1 MPSEPDRRRRRVI
14 DGLRALADETDFS
27 GVAVVSREGRR
38 LAELSRGFADRVQRR
53 PNTLE
58 TQFATAS
65 ATKGVTALAVGS
77 LIESGH
83 LELDTTL
90 RSLLGDALPLVDPA
104 VTIEHL
110 LGHTSG
116 VGDYLDEEELDD
128 IDAHVLD
135 VPVHRLATPGDYVE
149 LLDGHPGKSI
159 PGAEFAYN
167 NSGYVMLSLA
177 VEAAIGM
184 SFYDV
189 VQERVLDPASMI
201 DTGFF
206 RSDELPARVAIGYL
220 GDGRSNVF
228 HLPVRGAGDGG
239 IYSTVADVE
248 RLWAALFSG
257 LILPTDM
264 VEAFVRP
271 RADVPAENR
280 RYGWGFWLL
289 PDRPTVMLEGMDA
302 GVSFRSAYDRPSGL
316 SYTVIS
322 NTSSGVW
329 PMARHLAESLPLLAD

>member
-1 MPSEPDRRRRRVI
+1 VI
-14 DGLRALADETDFS
+14 DDLRALADETGFS
-27 GVAVVSREGRR
+27 GVAVFSREGRR
-38 LAELSRGFADRVQRR
+38 LAELSRGFTDRAQRR
-53 PNTLE
+53 PNGLD

-77 LIESGH
+77 LIESGR
-83 LELDTTL
+83 LGLDTTL
-90 RSLLGDALPLVDPA
+90 HSLLGDALPLVDQA

-110 LGHTSG
+110 LGHISG

-135 VPVHRLATPGDYVE
+135 MAVHRLATPGDYVQ
-149 LLDGHPGKSI
+149 LLDGRPGKSV
-159 PGAEFAYN
+159 PGDEFAYN
-167 NSGYVMLSLA
+167 NGGYVMLSLA
-177 VEAAIGM
+177 IEAATGM

-189 VQERVLDPASMI
+189 VQERVLDPAGMT

-206 RSDELPARVAIGYL
+206 RSDDLPTRAAIGYL
-220 GDGRSNVF
+220 RNGRSNVF

-257 LILPTDM
+257 TILSIDM
-264 VEAFVRP
+264 VEAFVKP
-271 RADVPAENR
+271 RTNVPAENR
-280 RYGWGFWLL
+280 FYGWGFWLL

-322 NTSSGVW
+322 NTSSGAW
-329 PMARHLAESLPLLAD
+329 PLARFLGERLSLLAD

>member
-1 MPSEPDRRRRRVI
+1 MPHPQMLSLEAV
-14 DGLRALADETDFS
+14 AEESDFS
-27 GVAVVSREGRR
+27 GVVAVSRNGRR
-38 LAELSRGFADRVQRR
+38 LAQLQRGFADRVHGRL
-53 PNTLE
+53 NTLE
-58 TQFATAS
+58 TQFGTAS
-65 ATKGVTALAVGS
+65 ATKGITALTVGS

-83 LELDTTL
+83 LSLDTTL

-116 VGDYLDEEELDD
+116 VGDYVDEEQIDD

-135 VPVHRLATPGDYVE
+135 VAVHHLADPGDYLQ
-149 LLDGHPGKSI
+149 LLDGHLGKSA
-159 PGAEFAYN
+159 PGAAFAYN

-177 VEAAIGM
+177 IEAAGGI
-184 SFYDV
+184 SFYDA
-189 VQERVLDPASMI
+189 VQERVLDPAGMT

-206 RSDELPARVAIGYL
+206 RSDELPARAAIGYL
-220 GDGRSNVF
+220 RNGRSNVF

-239 IYSTVADVE
+239 LYSTVADIE
-248 RLWAALFSG
+248 SLWTALFAG
-257 LILPTDM
+257 LILPPGAAD
-264 VEAFVRP
+264 AFVEP
-271 RADVPAENR
+271 RTNVPAENR

-316 SYTVIS
+316 GYTVIS
-322 NTSSGVW
+322 NTSLGAW
-329 PMARHLAESLPLLAD
+329 PVARYLAEQMPLLSG

>member
-1 MPSEPDRRRRRVI
+1 MI
-14 DGLRALADETDFS
+14 DEIRAVADETDFS
-27 GVAVVSREGRR
+27 GVVVVSREGRR
-38 LAELSRGFADRVQRR
+38 LAELSRGFADRAHLRL
-53 PNTLE
+53 NTLD
-58 TQFATAS
+58 TQFGTAS
-65 ATKGVTALAVGS
+65 ATKGVTALVVGS
-77 LIESGH
+77 LVESGH
-83 LELDTTL
+83 LGLDTTL
-90 RSLLGDALPLVDPA
+90 RSLLDDALPLVDPA

-135 VPVHRLATPGDYVE
+135 VAAHRLATPGDYVQ
-149 LLDGHPGKSI
+149 LLDGRPGKSV
-159 PGAEFAYN
+159 PGDEFAYN

-177 VEAAIGM
+177 IEAVSGM

-189 VQERVLDPASMI
+189 VQERVLDPAGMT

-206 RSDELPARVAIGYL
+206 RSDELPTRAAIGYL

-248 RLWAALFSG
+248 RLWAALFAG
-257 LILPTDM
+257 LILSIDM
-264 VEAFVRP
+264 VETFVEP
-271 RADVPAENR
+271 RMDVPAENR

-302 GVSFRSAYDRPSGL
+302 GVSFRSACDRPTGFG
-316 SYTVIS
+316 YTVIS
-322 NTSSGVW
+322 NTSLGAW
-329 PMARHLAESLPLLAD
+329 PIARLLAERLPLLAD